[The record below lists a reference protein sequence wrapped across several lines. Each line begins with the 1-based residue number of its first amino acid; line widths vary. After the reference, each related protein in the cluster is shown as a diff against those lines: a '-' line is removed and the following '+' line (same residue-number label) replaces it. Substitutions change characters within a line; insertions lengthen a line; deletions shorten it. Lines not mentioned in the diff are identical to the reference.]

1 MPRNLN
7 AWLDICFILFAALI
21 LTGILAFYNLFVG
34 TVAGVVWLCLL
45 FFARERCLCR
55 SEEFDHYCHTVI
67 SNVNSVA
74 NYALEQMPQIILM
87 TDQAGRVQW
96 FNKELEKH
104 IDTEPAYN
112 MAVSDF
118 WPELDL
124 ETIWGRTGTLVFVH
138 ENIHYHTIHRPVAT
152 KESACGLMAL
162 YIQDASALEIL
173 KRIHADSRT
182 TLMYVQIDN
191 YNDVLQ
197 GLNDTEQNSLI
208 FETNKAITDWVN
220 HLEGFLRKVSDD
232 LYIVVM
238 EQRNLDTAL
247 EEKFDILDKVRT
259 LQNPVRHL
267 SVTLSIGVAVAES
280 QTINQLGGK
289 AYSMLEMALGR
300 GGDQVAVLQRG
311 KTNFYGGKTKAVEKY
326 TRVKA
331 RIISNSIHEI
341 IQESDEVFIM
351 GHQNEDFDALGAALG
366 VSRMARQLKKP
377 VHIILSDF
385 NTGISKFTEGLKA
398 KEGYSELF
406 LPASRLINITAEK
419 PVLFVVDTHIP
430 HLTASPDLLDRIKDI
445 VVIDHH
451 RRSSNFIKNARLTY
465 SEPATSSTSELV
477 TELLYYFNEDM
488 NLPRLEATA
497 LYAGILVDT
506 KNFAVQTGVRTFDA
520 AAYLRRCGADPIVVR
535 QMFRSDFETEQAKAK
550 TKARAQML
558 PNGLIITKCAD
569 ELPNIQVI
577 AAQVADS
584 LLRIEGANASMV
596 VFQLSPDT
604 VGISARSTGAIN
616 VQVIMEQFGG
626 GGHQNVAGA
635 QITGTSLED
644 VYNNVIK
651 ATQLFIE
658 ENEKVLRTSYIL
670 LPLYLTSS
678 VSLLYLLP

>member
-173 KRIHADSRT
+173 KRIHSDSRT

-550 TKARAQML
+550 AKARAQML

-658 ENEKVLRTSYIL
+658 ENEKDESNTSAGC
-670 LPLYLTSS
+670 
-678 VSLLYLLP
+678 

>member
-34 TVAGVVWLCLL
+34 TIAGVVWLCLL

-550 TKARAQML
+550 AKARAQML
-558 PNGLIITKCAD
+558 PSGLIITKCAD

-658 ENEKVLRTSYIL
+658 ENEKDESNTSAGC
-670 LPLYLTSS
+670 
-678 VSLLYLLP
+678 

>member
-74 NYALEQMPQIILM
+74 NYALEQMPLIILM

-550 TKARAQML
+550 AKARAQML
-558 PNGLIITKCAD
+558 PSGLIITKCAD

-635 QITGTSLED
+635 QITGISLED

-658 ENEKVLRTSYIL
+658 ENEKDESNTSAGC
-670 LPLYLTSS
+670 
-678 VSLLYLLP
+678 

>member
-247 EEKFDILDKVRT
+247 EEKFDILDKVRN

-280 QTINQLGGK
+280 QTINQLGSK

-406 LPASRLINITAEK
+406 LPASRLLNITAER

-477 TELLYYFNEDM
+477 TELLYYFSEDM

-550 TKARAQML
+550 AKARAQML

-604 VGISARSTGAIN
+604 VGVSARSTGAIN
-616 VQVIMEQFGG
+616 VQLIMEQFGG

-635 QITGTSLED
+635 QITGTALED
-644 VYNNVIK
+644 VYNDVIN

-658 ENEKVLRTSYIL
+658 ENEKDESNTSAGC
-670 LPLYLTSS
+670 
-678 VSLLYLLP
+678 

>member
-34 TVAGVVWLCLL
+34 TVSGVVWLCLL

-451 RRSSNFIKNARLTY
+451 RRSSNFIKNAKLTY

-658 ENEKVLRTSYIL
+658 ENEKDESNTSAGC
-670 LPLYLTSS
+670 
-678 VSLLYLLP
+678 

>member
-465 SEPATSSTSELV
+465 SEPATSSTSELI

-550 TKARAQML
+550 AKARAQML

-658 ENEKVLRTSYIL
+658 ENEKDESNTSAGC
-670 LPLYLTSS
+670 
-678 VSLLYLLP
+678 

>member
-247 EEKFDILDKVRT
+247 EEKFDILDKVRN

-280 QTINQLGGK
+280 QTINQLGSK
-289 AYSMLEMALGR
+289 AYSMLELALGR

-385 NTGISKFTEGLKA
+385 NTGISKFTEGLKT

-419 PVLFVVDTHIP
+419 PALFVVDTHIP

-550 TKARAQML
+550 AKARAQML

-658 ENEKVLRTSYIL
+658 ENEKDESNTSAGC
-670 LPLYLTSS
+670 
-678 VSLLYLLP
+678 

>member
-550 TKARAQML
+550 AKARAQML

-584 LLRIEGANASMV
+584 LLRIEGANASMG

-658 ENEKVLRTSYIL
+658 ENEKDESNTSAGC
-670 LPLYLTSS
+670 
-678 VSLLYLLP
+678 

>member
-173 KRIHADSRT
+173 KRIHADSRA

-550 TKARAQML
+550 AKARAQML

-658 ENEKVLRTSYIL
+658 ENEKDESNTSAGC
-670 LPLYLTSS
+670 
-678 VSLLYLLP
+678 

>member
-104 IDTEPAYN
+104 IDLEPAYN
-112 MAVSDF
+112 MALADF

-124 ETIWGRTGTLVFVH
+124 ETIWGRTGTMVFVH
-138 ENIHYHTIHRPVAT
+138 ENVHYHTIHRPVST
-152 KESACGLMAL
+152 KESSCGLMAL

-197 GLNDTEQNSLI
+197 GLNDTEQNTLI

-247 EEKFDILDKVRT
+247 EEKFDILDKVRN

-280 QTINQLGGK
+280 QTINQLGSK

-406 LPASRLINITAEK
+406 LPASRLLNITAER

-477 TELLYYFNEDM
+477 TELLYYFSEDM

-550 TKARAQML
+550 AKARAQML

-604 VGISARSTGAIN
+604 VGVSARSTGAIN
-616 VQVIMEQFGG
+616 VQLIMEQFGG

-635 QITGTSLED
+635 QITGTALED
-644 VYNNVIK
+644 VYNDVIN

-658 ENEKVLRTSYIL
+658 ENEKDESNTSAGC
-670 LPLYLTSS
+670 
-678 VSLLYLLP
+678 

>member
-55 SEEFDHYCHTVI
+55 SEEFDYYCHTVI

-550 TKARAQML
+550 AKARAQML
-558 PNGLIITKCAD
+558 PSGLIITKCAD

-658 ENEKVLRTSYIL
+658 ENEKDESNTSAGC
-670 LPLYLTSS
+670 
-678 VSLLYLLP
+678 

>member
-21 LTGILAFYNLFVG
+21 LTGILAFYNLFIG
-34 TVAGVVWLCLL
+34 TVAGIVWLCLL

-67 SNVNSVA
+67 SNVNTVA
-74 NYALEQMPQIILM
+74 NYALEQMPQVILM
-87 TDQAGRVQW
+87 ADQAGRVQW

-104 IDTEPAYN
+104 IDLEPAYN
-112 MAVSDF
+112 MALADF

-124 ETIWGRTGTLVFVH
+124 ETIWGRTGTMVFVH
-138 ENIHYHTIHRPVAT
+138 ENVHYHTIHRPVST
-152 KESACGLMAL
+152 KESSCGLMAL

-197 GLNDTEQNSLI
+197 GLNDTEQNTLI

-247 EEKFDILDKVRT
+247 EEKFDILDKVRN

-280 QTINQLGGK
+280 QTINQLGSK

-451 RRSSNFIKNARLTY
+451 RRSSNFINNARLTY

-550 TKARAQML
+550 AKARAQML

-577 AAQVADS
+577 AAQVADT
-584 LLRIEGANASMV
+584 LQPIQGANAVIV
-596 VFQLSPDT
+596 VYQ
-604 VGISARSTGAIN
+604 
-616 VQVIMEQFGG
+616 
-626 GGHQNVAGA
+626 
-635 QITGTSLED
+635 
-644 VYNNVIK
+644 
-651 ATQLFIE
+651 
-658 ENEKVLRTSYIL
+658 
-670 LPLYLTSS
+670 
-678 VSLLYLLP
+678 

>member
-259 LQNPVRHL
+259 MQNPVRHL

-550 TKARAQML
+550 AKARAQML

-658 ENEKVLRTSYIL
+658 ENEKDESNTSAGC
-670 LPLYLTSS
+670 
-678 VSLLYLLP
+678 

>member
-550 TKARAQML
+550 AKARAQML
-558 PNGLIITKCAD
+558 PNGLIITQCAD

-658 ENEKVLRTSYIL
+658 ENEKDESNTSAGC
-670 LPLYLTSS
+670 
-678 VSLLYLLP
+678 

>member
-191 YNDVLQ
+191 YNDVLR

-550 TKARAQML
+550 AKARAQML

-658 ENEKVLRTSYIL
+658 ENEKDESNTSAGC
-670 LPLYLTSS
+670 
-678 VSLLYLLP
+678 

>member
-34 TVAGVVWLCLL
+34 TVSGVVWLCLL

-584 LLRIEGANASMV
+584 LLRIEGANASIV

-658 ENEKVLRTSYIL
+658 ENEKDESNTSAGC
-670 LPLYLTSS
+670 
-678 VSLLYLLP
+678 

>member
-34 TVAGVVWLCLL
+34 TVSGVVWLCLL

-658 ENEKVLRTSYIL
+658 ENEKDESNTSAGC
-670 LPLYLTSS
+670 
-678 VSLLYLLP
+678 

>member
-451 RRSSNFIKNARLTY
+451 RRSSNFIKNVRLTY

-658 ENEKVLRTSYIL
+658 ENEKDESNTSAGC
-670 LPLYLTSS
+670 
-678 VSLLYLLP
+678 

>member
-267 SVTLSIGVAVAES
+267 SVTLSIGIAVAES

-550 TKARAQML
+550 AKARAQML

-635 QITGTSLED
+635 QLADAALDD
-644 VYNNVIK
+644 VYNDVIK

-658 ENEKVLRTSYIL
+658 ENEKDESNTSAGC
-670 LPLYLTSS
+670 
-678 VSLLYLLP
+678 

>member
-21 LTGILAFYNLFVG
+21 LTGILAAYNLFIG
-34 TVAGVVWLCLL
+34 AVAAIVWLLLL

-74 NYALEQMPQIILM
+74 NYALEQMPQVILM
-87 TDQAGRVQW
+87 VDQGGRIQW

-104 IDTEPAYN
+104 IDVEPAYN
-112 MAVSDF
+112 MALADF

-124 ETIWGRTGTLVFVH
+124 EPVWGRNGTLVFVH
-138 ENIHYHTIHRPVAT
+138 DNVHYRTIHRPVAT
-152 KESACGLMAL
+152 KESPSGMMAL
-162 YIQDASALEIL
+162 YIQDASDLEIL

-197 GLNDTEQNSLI
+197 GLNDTEQNALI

-232 LYIVVM
+232 LYIIVM
-238 EQRNLDTAL
+238 ERRNLETAL
-247 EEKFDILDKVRT
+247 EEKFDVLDKVRT

-311 KTNFYGGKTKAVEKY
+311 QTNFYGGKTKAVEKY

-331 RIISNSIHEI
+331 RIISNSLHEI

-351 GHQNEDFDALGAALG
+351 GHQNEDFDSLGAALG

-385 NTGISKFTEGLKA
+385 NTGISKFTESLKT
-398 KEGYSELF
+398 KEGYGELF
-406 LPASRLINITAEK
+406 IPASRLINITAEK

-430 HLTASPDLLDRIKDI
+430 HLTASPDLLDRIRDI

-451 RRSSNFIKNARLTY
+451 RRSANFIKNARLTY

-477 TELLYYFNEDM
+477 TELLYYFGDDL
-488 NLPRLEATA
+488 NLPRIEATA

-550 TKARAQML
+550 AKARAQML

-616 VQVIMEQFGG
+616 VQLIMEQFGG

-635 QITGTSLED
+635 QLTDAALDD
-644 VYNNVIK
+644 VYNNVIE

-658 ENEKVLRTSYIL
+658 ENEKNESNTSAGC
-670 LPLYLTSS
+670 
-678 VSLLYLLP
+678 

>member
-55 SEEFDHYCHTVI
+55 SEEFDYYCHTVI

-191 YNDVLQ
+191 YNDVLR

-550 TKARAQML
+550 AKARAQML

-604 VGISARSTGAIN
+604 VGISARSTGTIN

-658 ENEKVLRTSYIL
+658 ENEKDESNTSAGC
-670 LPLYLTSS
+670 
-678 VSLLYLLP
+678 

>member
-1 MPRNLN
+1 
-7 AWLDICFILFAALI
+7 
-21 LTGILAFYNLFVG
+21 
-34 TVAGVVWLCLL
+34 
-45 FFARERCLCR
+45 
-55 SEEFDHYCHTVI
+55 
-67 SNVNSVA
+67 
-74 NYALEQMPQIILM
+74 MPQIILM

-550 TKARAQML
+550 AKARAQML

-658 ENEKVLRTSYIL
+658 ENEKDESNTSAGC
-670 LPLYLTSS
+670 
-678 VSLLYLLP
+678 

>member
-124 ETIWGRTGTLVFVH
+124 ETIWRRTGTLVFVH

-451 RRSSNFIKNARLTY
+451 RRSSNFIKNAKLTY

-550 TKARAQML
+550 AKARAQML

-658 ENEKVLRTSYIL
+658 ENEKDESNTSAGC
-670 LPLYLTSS
+670 
-678 VSLLYLLP
+678 

>member
-451 RRSSNFIKNARLTY
+451 RRSSNFIKNAKLTY

-550 TKARAQML
+550 AKARAQML

-658 ENEKVLRTSYIL
+658 ENEKDESNTSAGC
-670 LPLYLTSS
+670 
-678 VSLLYLLP
+678 

>member
-21 LTGILAFYNLFVG
+21 LAGILAFYNLFVG

-280 QTINQLGGK
+280 QTINQLGSK

-550 TKARAQML
+550 AKARAQML

-658 ENEKVLRTSYIL
+658 ENEKDESNTSAGC
-670 LPLYLTSS
+670 
-678 VSLLYLLP
+678 

>member
-21 LTGILAFYNLFVG
+21 LTGILAFYNLFIG
-34 TVAGVVWLCLL
+34 TVAGIVWLCLL

-67 SNVNSVA
+67 SNVNTVA

-550 TKARAQML
+550 AKARAQML

-658 ENEKVLRTSYIL
+658 ENEKDESNTSAGC
-670 LPLYLTSS
+670 
-678 VSLLYLLP
+678 

>member
-208 FETNKAITDWVN
+208 FETNKTITDWVN

-280 QTINQLGGK
+280 HTINQLGGK

-550 TKARAQML
+550 VKARAQML

-658 ENEKVLRTSYIL
+658 ENEKDESNTSAGC
-670 LPLYLTSS
+670 
-678 VSLLYLLP
+678 

>member
-451 RRSSNFIKNARLTY
+451 RRSSNFINNARLTY

-550 TKARAQML
+550 AKARAQML

-658 ENEKVLRTSYIL
+658 ENEKDESNTSAGC
-670 LPLYLTSS
+670 
-678 VSLLYLLP
+678 

>member
-21 LTGILAFYNLFVG
+21 LTGILAFYNFFIG
-34 TVAGVVWLCLL
+34 SVAAVVWLCLL

-67 SNVNSVA
+67 SSVNPVA
-74 NYALEQMPQIILM
+74 NYALEQIPQIVLIV
-87 TDQAGRVQW
+87 TKNGRVQW

-104 IDTEPAYN
+104 IDMEPAYN
-112 MAVSDF
+112 MALADF

-124 ETIWGRTGTLVFVH
+124 ELIWGRTDSTVFIHNNVH
-138 ENIHYHTIHRPVAT
+138 YRAIHRPVAT
-152 KESACGLMAL
+152 KENPSGMMAL
-162 YIQDASALEIL
+162 YIQDDSALEIL

-182 TLMYVQIDN
+182 TLMYIQIDN
-191 YNDVLQ
+191 YNDILQ
-197 GLNDTEQNSLI
+197 GLNDTEQNALI
-208 FETNKAITDWVN
+208 FETNKTVTDWIN
-220 HLEGFLRKVSDD
+220 HLDGFLRRISDD
-232 LYIVVM
+232 LYIAVM

-247 EEKFDILDKVRT
+247 EEKFDVLDKVRT

-267 SVTLSIGVAVAES
+267 PVTLSIGAAVAES
-280 QTINQLGGK
+280 LTANQLGVR

-331 RIISNSIHEI
+331 RIISNSIKEI
-341 IQESDEVFIM
+341 ISESDEVFIM
-351 GHQNEDFDALGAALG
+351 GHQGEDFDALGAAMG
-366 VSRMARQLKKP
+366 VSRMAKQLKKP
-377 VHIILSDF
+377 VHIILSSQ
-385 NTGISKFTEGLKA
+385 NAGINKFTDSLKA
-398 KEGYSELF
+398 KDGYGELF
-406 LPASRLINITAEK
+406 LPASRLVNITAER

-430 HLTASPDLLDRIKDI
+430 HLTASPELLERIKDV

-477 TELLYYFNEDM
+477 TELLYYFSDDM
-488 NLPRLEATA
+488 NLPRIEATA

-520 AAYLRRCGADPIVVR
+520 AAYLRRCGADPIMIR
-535 QMFRSDFETEQAKAK
+535 QMFRTDFETERAKARA
-550 TKARAQML
+550 KAQAQML
-558 PNGLIITKCAD
+558 PGGLIITKCTD

-584 LLRIEGANASMV
+584 LLGIEGANASMV

-604 VGISARSTGAIN
+604 VGISARSTGVIN
-616 VQVIMEQFGG
+616 VQLIMEQFGG

-635 QITGTSLED
+635 QITGSSLMD
-644 VYNNVIK
+644 VYNNVIT

-658 ENEKVLRTSYIL
+658 ENDKDESNTASGR
-670 LPLYLTSS
+670 
-678 VSLLYLLP
+678 

>member
-451 RRSSNFIKNARLTY
+451 RRSSNFIKNAKLTY

-550 TKARAQML
+550 AKARAQML
-558 PNGLIITKCAD
+558 PSGLIITKCAD

-658 ENEKVLRTSYIL
+658 ENEKDESNTSAGC
-670 LPLYLTSS
+670 
-678 VSLLYLLP
+678 